1 MMHLGLMPGTRSD
14 IVAMKVAL
22 VCPYDLG
29 KPGGVQ
35 DQVIRIAR
43 WLEDAGHEAVIVGP
57 GTDGPEGSILVGST
71 ATIPANKAST
81 PISLNPRIGRRIEQA
96 VVDADVVH
104 IHEPLMP
111 TVSLSATRF
120 SHKAT
125 VGTFHADPPGW
136 ARRGYAI
143 ARPVARAAI
152 SRLDVVTA
160 VSEVARSSVAG
171 IDDVRIIPNGIDVND
186 YGGAQKLAGAV
197 AFLGRDDPRKGL
209 GVLLDA
215 WPSVF
220 EAVPGATLAVLG
232 ATRDEDVPGVTFAGR
247 VSEEDK
253 RLWLAQA
260 EVYVAPNLGGE
271 SFGIVVAEGMASG
284 CAVVASGI
292 PAFVSVLGDAG
303 TFVQPGDAHG
313 LAEAI
318 VGVLTDTDRMAVL
331 ADRAVHGVGRFD
343 RSAVV
348 AEYLRAYEDA
358 AARH

>member
-1 MMHLGLMPGTRSD
+1 LKPRTRSD
-14 IVAMKVAL
+14 AVRMKVAL

-43 WLEDAGHEAVIVGP
+43 WLVDAGHEAVIVGP

-71 ATIPANKAST
+71 ATIPANNAST
-81 PISLNPRIGRRIEQA
+81 PISLNPRVGRRLEAA
-96 VVDADVVH
+96 VADADVVH

-125 VGTFHADPPGW
+125 VGTFHADAPRW

-143 ARPVARAAI
+143 AKPVTRAAI

-160 VSEVARSSVAG
+160 VSEVARSSLAG
-171 IDDVRIIPNGIDVND
+171 IDDVRIIPNGIDVQD
-186 YGGAQKLAGAV
+186 YGGDKKTAGAV

-215 WPSVF
+215 WPSIVD
-220 EAVPGATLAVLG
+220 AVPGATLTVVG
-232 ATRDEDVPGVTFAGR
+232 ATRDLDVAGVTFTGR
-247 VSEEDK
+247 VSEEEK
-253 RLWLAQA
+253 RSWLAQA

-284 CAVVASGI
+284 CAVVASAI

-303 TFVQPGDAHG
+303 TFVQPGDVEG
-313 LAEAI
+313 LADAI
-318 VGVLTDTDRMAVL
+318 VGLLTDADRMAVL
-331 ADRAVHGVGRFD
+331 AERAVRGVGRFD

-348 AEYLRAYEDA
+348 TEYLRAYEDA
-358 AARH
+358 GAGY